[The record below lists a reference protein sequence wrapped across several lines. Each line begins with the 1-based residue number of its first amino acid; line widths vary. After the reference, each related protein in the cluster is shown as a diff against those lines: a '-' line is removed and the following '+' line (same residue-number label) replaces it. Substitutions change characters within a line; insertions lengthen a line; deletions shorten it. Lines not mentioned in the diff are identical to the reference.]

1 MADLRSS
8 ETDAKDAVVPWL
20 KFDNHGQRVGFIE
33 LPLNARD
40 QSAGNAMGIMGS
52 IEGGE
57 DILDDGCDGHS
68 PAQMR
73 LRANED
79 LSVTDILMCR
89 PRQIGLGH
97 LVEIVTSLQHCE
109 AKVIEVEERLQVV
122 ERVSAAQ
129 RRCIG
134 IWQSHAVSLR
144 QGEQHFGLERAL
156 QMHVQ
161 LRLRQRGDECG
172 NFGHGLALSLDW
184 PLCTR
189 LSLGQTEQG
198 LLLRANRR
206 QVVQATAGQN
216 KLRLVKPLFSGGR
229 HFLVGAQLAWPLLKT
244 FSAYGFFRLQS
255 A

>member
-1 MADLRSS
+1 
-8 ETDAKDAVVPWL
+8 
-20 KFDNHGQRVGFIE
+20 
-33 LPLNARD
+33 
-40 QSAGNAMGIMGS
+40 MGIMGS

-57 DILDDGCDGHS
+57 DILNDGCDGHS
-68 PAQMR
+68 PTQMR

-161 LRLRQRGDECG
+161 LSLRQRGDECG
-172 NFGHGLALSLDW
+172 NFGHGLALSLDR

-198 LLLRANRR
+198 LLLRPTVDKSSRQRLGKTNRDWSSRYSAAAGTSWSVHKWHGLDENVFSIRFFPATVGLKQQEVFMENRR
-206 QVVQATAGQN
+206 ST
-216 KLRLVKPLFSGGR
+216 RLVCWICAVVALATTPSF
-229 HFLVGAQLAWPLLKT
+229 AQ
-244 FSAYGFFRLQS
+244 
-255 A
+255 